1 MLRLSLMV
9 LLLTIG
15 VSGQVTPIKAQQRA
29 APVSCTSK
37 VESSAC
43 RWTQGAFSS
52 AQRASTA
59 MRSVEVVIADSEAF
73 QQELGRLNVA
83 YSNLLKANPAA
94 AERSKLTLPS
104 PFEHSILFELGD
116 GGVISKVVVRIELFN
131 QVKVDGTETGNKPPP
146 IEYKYDKDSAMT
158 WATYIMGYVEGC
170 MRSREHIL
178 AQATEQRR

>member
-9 LLLTIG
+9 LFLTIG
-15 VSGQVTPIKAQQRA
+15 VSGQDTPVKAQERA

-43 RWTQGAFSS
+43 KRTTGAFSS

-59 MRSVEVVIADSEAF
+59 MRTVEVVIADNGAF
-73 QQELGRLNVA
+73 QQEVDRLKVA
-83 YSNLLKANPAA
+83 YSNLLKANPSA
-94 AERSKLTLPS
+94 AEHSKLTLPS
-104 PFEHSILFELGD
+104 PFERSILFELGD
-116 GGVISKVVVRIELFN
+116 GGVVSKIVVRIELFN
-131 QVKVDGTETGNKPPP
+131 QVKFDGTETGNKPAPV
-146 IEYKYDKDSAMT
+146 EFDKDSAMT

-178 AQATEQRR
+178 AEAMEERR